1 MTRVNMMGGVTV
13 QVVVEPPQPEPPS
26 NMAVAPLGSPLT
38 ESVTDCA
45 GPLTRVTV
53 IVLDPELPGLTAI
66 PPLFDKEKSKPLSTL
81 RVNCNVSE
89 SAPATTSTVT
99 VDNPGV
105 VDDEE

>member
-45 GPLTRVTV
+45 SPLTRVTV
-53 IVLDPELPGLTAI
+53 IVLDPEPPGLTAI
-66 PPLFDKEKSKPLSTL
+66 LPLFDKEKTKPRKKLQK
-81 RVNCNVSE
+81 NCNVE
-89 SAPATTSTVT
+89 VIMATTHATAIT
-99 VDNPGV
+99 DKAK
-105 VDDEE
+105 DTRDE